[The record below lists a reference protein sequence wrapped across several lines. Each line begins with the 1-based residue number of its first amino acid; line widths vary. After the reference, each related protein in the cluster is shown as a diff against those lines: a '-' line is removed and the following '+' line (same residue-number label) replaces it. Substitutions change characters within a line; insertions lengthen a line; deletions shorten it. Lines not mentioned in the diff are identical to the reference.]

1 MLKKSASIV
10 LTSPKGSTYH
20 RVRAATAAR
29 GGLGENN
36 YPSPLRHWA
45 LTDSRP
51 SADVTL
57 IILRVEDLAA
67 ALFGERRVL
76 ARQGGR
82 VRTDSLFE
90 HPEDILALTPNGKF
104 WPYCWHQLGFSE
116 AC

>member
-1 MLKKSASIV
+1 MLKKFARVV

-57 IILRVEDLAA
+57 IILRVADLAT
-67 ALFGERRVL
+67 ALFGERRVGV
-76 ARQGGR
+76 GGCE
-82 VRTDSLFE
+82 RTAFLS
-90 HPEDILALTPNGKF
+90 ILKIF
-104 WPYCWHQLGFSE
+104 WH
-116 AC
+116 